1 MTKHISTY
9 ERTINVQKLDERMKE
24 NLLQNLCQNVHY
36 TKSALMNNAQ
46 KG

>member
-24 NLLQNLCQNVHY
+24 NLLQKFMPKRSLY
-36 TKSALMNNAQ
+36 KIGLDE
-46 KG
+46 